1 MATVA
6 VITVSDR
13 SARGERPDVSGPLLM
28 SLLAEQGHTAAGP
41 VTVVPDEP
49 AAVAAA
55 VRAARKQAQVVLTT
69 GGTGLSPR
77 DITPEAVGPL
87 LDRTVPGLI
96 ELLRADAM
104 LRLPTAALS
113 RGVAGVSAGALV
125 VTVPGSTGAVRDA
138 ARLLGPLLDHAVEQL
153 GGGDHVAG
161 GGVQP

>member
-13 SARGERPDVSGPLLM
+13 SARGERPDTGGPLLA
-28 SLLAEQGHTAAGP
+28 SLLAEQGHPAAGP
-41 VTVVPDEP
+41 VTVVPDDA
-49 AAVAAA
+49 AAVAEA
-55 VRAARKQAQVVLTT
+55 VRAARGRAQVVLTT

-96 ELLRADAM
+96 ELLRADA
-104 LRLPTAALS
+104 LSRLPTAALS
-113 RGVAGVSAGALV
+113 RGVAGVSAGVLV

-138 ARLLGPLLDHAVEQL
+138 ARLLGPLLDHAVEQIA
-153 GGGDHVAG
+153 GGDHVPG
-161 GGVQP
+161 GGVPA